1 MSVNIITISRE
12 FGSGGR
18 HIGEL
23 TAKRLGYD
31 YYDKTIIQ
39 KIAEESGLSE
49 EFIERSGESAPS
61 KNIFAYAFV
70 GRDNTG
76 FSVNDYLNSVQS
88 KIILDIAKKGSCVI
102 VGRCADYIL
111 KDRTD
116 CVNIFVHGDMDK
128 KIERISELHNISNE
142 EAKKLI
148 KDTDKK
154 RRINYNYYTDR
165 EWGKMQN
172 YTMTLNSSELGYDK
186 CVDII
191 TSL

>member
-1 MSVNIITISRE
+1 M
-12 FGSGGR
+12 
-18 HIGEL
+18 
-23 TAKRLGYD
+23 
-31 YYDKTIIQ
+31 
-39 KIAEESGLSE
+39 
-49 EFIERSGESAPS
+49 
-61 KNIFAYAFV
+61 
-70 GRDNTG
+70 
-76 FSVNDYLNSVQS
+76 
-88 KIILDIAKKGSCVI
+88 I

-128 KIERISELHNISNE
+128 KIERISKLHNISNE

>member
-128 KIERISELHNISNE
+128 KIERISKLHNISNE

-165 EWGKMQN
+165 EWGRMQN